1 MIPIGLVLNE
11 LISNAL
17 KYSFLESENG
27 LIKVGLKERYN
38 QLILSVT
45 DNGIGMKNKDL
56 VGGFGTK
63 LIRSF
68 ARKLQGEVSMKGT
81 DGTSVEIRIKN
92 FKRA

>member
-56 VGGFGTK
+56 VGGFGNK
-63 LIRSF
+63 LISLLPENYRE
-68 ARKLQGEVSMKGT
+68 K
-81 DGTSVEIRIKN
+81 
-92 FKRA
+92 